1 MLDPLLA
8 VMRTASS
15 GLQSQSMRLKVVS
28 ENLANME
35 STGTTPGADP
45 YRRKLVTFEQ
55 TLDEATGA
63 ETVGVERITRD
74 QAPFRKEFDPGHPA
88 ADASGY
94 VKHPNVEMMVE
105 MADMREASRSYEA
118 NLQMLKQARDM
129 AATMVDLLKG
139 Q

>member
-8 VMRTASS
+8 IMRTASS

-45 YRRKLVTFEQ
+45 YRRKLVSFQ
-55 TLDEATGA
+55 QMLDEATGA

-74 QAPFRKEFDPGHPA
+74 QKPFKTDYDPGHPA

-94 VKHPNVEMMVE
+94 VKRPNVDMMVE

-118 NLQMLKQARDM
+118 NLQLIKQAREM
-129 AATMVDLLKG
+129 SALMVDLLKG

>member
-28 ENLANME
+28 ENLANMD

-45 YRRKLVTFEQ
+45 YRRKMVTFEQ
-55 TLDEATGA
+55 TLDEASGA
-63 ETVGVERITRD
+63 ETVTVDSVIRD
-74 QAPFRKEFDPGHPA
+74 QKPFRTEYDPGHPA

-94 VKHPNVEMMVE
+94 VKRPNVEMMVE

-118 NLQMLKQARDM
+118 NLQMIKQARDM
-129 AATMVDLLKG
+129 GAQMIDLLKG